1 MPSDLFEYEAFLRP
15 NFEAWAAA
23 SWLGSAGAALG
34 LQQVSALPATPF
46 SVIACVGALMAT
58 SRGTKALRNWRTAH
72 RLGGQKIQFIDH
84 KKMGKWVKRH
94 PDEIYMGEGFEWT
107 TAHIQRAVEILNQ
120 DARKYIPRPKNE
132 KGGAQ
137 WIHGLEKKKQT
148 IAVPIDSL
156 KGHTLVPGTT
166 RAGKSVMFRLLIS
179 QMIARGEPVIIVDP
193 KGDPGMLAETRRA
206 CEAHGKPFKYLHPAF
221 PAESVRINLLRNFS
235 RGTDLAGRIASI
247 IPTESGADPFVA
259 FGHMSLNNVVQGLL
273 LIHQRPTLV
282 GIRKQL
288 EQGPEELVIQSIAAW
303 ATEVKP
309 GWESEAAP
317 FLQKANNES
326 KKAIAMIGFYRSVIA
341 KANANQDLEGLVSM
355 YEHDREHFQ
364 KMIASLLPVMAMLTS
379 SELGPMFSPRGDDAD
394 DDRPI
399 TDSSQIIKHGEVL
412 YVGLNSL
419 SDAQVGGAIGALL
432 MADLAAVA
440 AERYNYGG
448 SGSVNIFVDEASEAA
463 NVPFTQVLNKGGG
476 AGLRLFVATQTVA
489 DFAAKLGSQDK
500 ALQLLGNLNN
510 VISMRVLDEA
520 TRDYVTNNLPP
531 TRYKYVM
538 RTQGT
543 SNDSEPIMSTG
554 NQGERLM
561 DEETDLF
568 PSQMLT
574 MLPNLEYLARLADGR
589 VIKGL
594 IPILLDE

>member
-1 MPSDLFEYEAFLRP
+1 
-15 NFEAWAAA
+15 
-23 SWLGSAGAALG
+23 
-34 LQQVSALPATPF
+34 
-46 SVIACVGALMAT
+46 
-58 SRGTKALRNWRTAH
+58 
-72 RLGGQKIQFIDH
+72 
-84 KKMGKWVKRH
+84 
-94 PDEIYMGEGFEWT
+94 
-107 TAHIQRAVEILNQ
+107 
-120 DARKYIPRPKNE
+120 
-132 KGGAQ
+132 
-137 WIHGLEKKKQT
+137 
-148 IAVPIDSL
+148 
-156 KGHTLVPGTT
+156 
-166 RAGKSVMFRLLIS
+166 
-179 QMIARGEPVIIVDP
+179 
-193 KGDPGMLAETRRA
+193 
-206 CEAHGKPFKYLHPAF
+206 
-221 PAESVRINLLRNFS
+221 
-235 RGTDLAGRIASI
+235 
-247 IPTESGADPFVA
+247 
-259 FGHMSLNNVVQGLL
+259 
-273 LIHQRPTLV
+273 
-282 GIRKQL
+282 
-288 EQGPEELVIQSIAAW
+288 
-303 ATEVKP
+303 
-309 GWESEAAP
+309 
-317 FLQKANNES
+317 
-326 KKAIAMIGFYRSVIA
+326 
-341 KANANQDLEGLVSM
+341 M

-364 KMIASLLPVMAMLTS
+364 KMIASLLPVMAMLIS
-379 SELGPMFSPRGDDAD
+379 SELGPMFSPRGEDAD

-399 TDSSQIIKHGEVL
+399 TGSSQIINHSEVL

-448 SGSVNIFVDEASEAA
+448 GEGAVNIFVDEASEAA

-574 MLPNLEYLARLADGR
+574 MLPSLEYLARLADGR